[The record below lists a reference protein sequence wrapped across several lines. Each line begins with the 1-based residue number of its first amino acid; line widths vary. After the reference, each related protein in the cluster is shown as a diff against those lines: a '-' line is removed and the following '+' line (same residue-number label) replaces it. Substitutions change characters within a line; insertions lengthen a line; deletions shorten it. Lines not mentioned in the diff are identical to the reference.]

1 MEMNQK
7 RAADGSVTQQ
17 QFAALE
23 AKIVGLSQ
31 SVRDLQQTLS
41 NMQRDI
47 VTHNDVVLMEEM
59 MRLLVANHL
68 LDDIDKEIEETEK
81 EIRIPT
87 IPSFPIPFGYELAF
101 KGDNEIYVLPS
112 SIEIW
117 NLDSGLSDRPY
128 RPYITVQVW
137 ERKGGTYGRLVFYPD
152 GEAVRS
158 IYSQEFQ
165 IQSWERG
172 EYHVDH
178 NFLHWYDGKTS
189 EKEPVHEILMKVLKW
204 MLAHGKRIG
213 KTG

>member
-1 MEMNQK
+1 METNQK

-23 AKIVGLSQ
+23 AKIIGLSQ

-68 LDDIDKEIEETEK
+68 LDDIDKEIEATGK
-81 EIRIPT
+81 EMRIPT
-87 IPSFPIPFGYELAF
+87 IPLGYELAF
-101 KGDNEIYVLPS
+101 KGYHEIYFQPS

-117 NLDSGLSDRPY
+117 NLDSGLSDQ
-128 RPYITVQVW
+128 PYITVQVW

-158 IYSQEFQ
+158 IYYTQEFQ
-165 IQSWERG
+165 IQSWEQG
-172 EYHVDH
+172 EYHVDQ

>member
-1 MEMNQK
+1 METNQK
-7 RAADGSVTQQ
+7 RAANGSVTQQ

-23 AKIVGLSQ
+23 AKIIGLSQ

-128 RPYITVQVW
+128 ITVQVW

-158 IYSQEFQ
+158 IYYTQEFQ
-165 IQSWERG
+165 IQSWEQG
-172 EYHVDH
+172 EYHVDQ

>member
-1 MEMNQK
+1 METNQK
-7 RAADGSVTQQ
+7 RAANGSVTQQ

-23 AKIVGLSQ
+23 AKIIGLSQ

-68 LDDIDKEIEETEK
+68 LDDIDKEIEATGK
-81 EIRIPT
+81 EMRIPT
-87 IPSFPIPFGYELAF
+87 IPLGYELAF
-101 KGDNEIYVLPS
+101 KGYNEIYFQPS

-117 NLDSGLSDRPY
+117 NLDSGLSD

-158 IYSQEFQ
+158 IYYTQEFQ
-165 IQSWERG
+165 IQSWEQG
-172 EYHVDH
+172 EYHVDQ

-189 EKEPVHEILMKVLKW
+189 EKEPIHELLMKALKW
-204 MLAHGKRIG
+204 LLALPDRLST
-213 KTG
+213 TG

>member
-128 RPYITVQVW
+128 ITVQVW

-158 IYSQEFQ
+158 IYYTQEFQ
-165 IQSWERG
+165 IQSWEQG
-172 EYHVDH
+172 EYHVDQ

>member
-1 MEMNQK
+1 METNQK

-23 AKIVGLSQ
+23 AKIIGLSQ

-68 LDDIDKEIEETEK
+68 LDDIDKEIEATGK
-81 EIRIPT
+81 EMRIPT
-87 IPSFPIPFGYELAF
+87 IPLGYELAF
-101 KGDNEIYVLPS
+101 KGYNEIYFQPS

-117 NLDSGLSDRPY
+117 NLDSGLSN
-128 RPYITVQVW
+128 RPYISVQVW

-158 IYSQEFQ
+158 IYYTQEFQ
-165 IQSWERG
+165 IQSWEQG
-172 EYHVDH
+172 EYHVDQ